1 MRLVAFGLALAL
13 AAIPAAARA
22 QAPLAPGEVLLE
34 LGSIGARTVPADLA
48 TMNVGVGGSGE
59 TEAAARADL
68 DARYRRVIAA
78 ARQAGVPAAAIS
90 EGEPSHIADLRTFDV
105 MEEPPPPMEEPP
117 SPPGSAPVDARA
129 AAPSRPRPPTH
140 YASRSAIVRVT
151 DMARVGAIRAALA
164 AAAESEPGSAMA
176 VYSLTDSRA
185 ARQAARAQALA
196 AIRADA
202 EAYAASLGMR
212 VARIVRVTERTG
224 VGLLPQLALG
234 EAATMR
240 QFFGPG
246 QGREPNI
253 TVFAVVGVD
262 FALAPR

>member
-1 MRLVAFGLALAL
+1 VRLVALGLALAL
-13 AAIPAAARA
+13 AAIPAAAPA

-34 LGSIGARTVPADLA
+34 LGAIGTATVPADLA
-48 TMNVGVGGSGE
+48 TLNVTFGGTGE
-59 TEAAARADL
+59 TEAAARADF
-68 DARYRRVIAA
+68 DARYERIAA
-78 ARQAGVPAAAIS
+78 AARRAGVPAAAIS
-90 EGEPSHIADLRTFDV
+90 RRDAVPLQIAMSAIDV
-105 MEEPPPPMEEPP
+105 PEESPPPGRP
-117 SPPGSAPVDARA
+117 AP
-129 AAPSRPRPPTH
+129 RPRPH
-140 YASRSAIVRVT
+140 YTYGSVNVRIA
-151 DMARVGAIRAALA
+151 DMARVDAIRAALVA
-164 AAAESEPGSAMA
+164 LAETEPGNGAPT
-176 VYSLTDSRA
+176 YSLTDSRA

-246 QGREPNI
+246 QGRDPDI